1 MTLRPMARLS
11 RLLTSSFSALF
22 GGMNMTAAM
31 LSDVVQVH
39 LLPSALSLQTA
50 CCTNDMIPAC

>member
-1 MTLRPMARLS
+1 
-11 RLLTSSFSALF
+11 
-22 GGMNMTAAM
+22 MTAAM